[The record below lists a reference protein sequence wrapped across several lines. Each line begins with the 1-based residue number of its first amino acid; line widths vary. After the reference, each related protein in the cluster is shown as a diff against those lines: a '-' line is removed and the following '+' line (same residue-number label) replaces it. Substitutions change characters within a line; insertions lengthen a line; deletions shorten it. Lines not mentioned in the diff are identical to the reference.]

1 MKRMCT
7 EKNIFSFHYAFLKL
21 EFGCDLNQNM
31 LWQFNM
37 LVKFKK
43 ALEQLAQEIS
53 SNHRYEV
60 HPIGGEKS
68 SWIYIVY
75 NNLVFNIIAVLNK
88 SEKVLGCKSK

>member
-1 MKRMCT
+1 MFTKLFEMKRMCT

-43 ALEQLAQEIS
+43 ALEQLA
-53 SNHRYEV
+53 
-60 HPIGGEKS
+60 
-68 SWIYIVY
+68 
-75 NNLVFNIIAVLNK
+75 
-88 SEKVLGCKSK
+88 